1 MLVSMVHIPCL
12 WIVPFMVKVIKQ
24 KSTINGNEI
33 KLSLD
38 CRQRVSTFGIN
49 PQHMPHINC
58 NNTSLFYTDEGSGN
72 ETIVFSHGLLMSN
85 DMFRSQMD
93 HFKTRYRCIAYDH
106 RGQGKS
112 EVTKAGY
119 DMDSLFLDAA
129 ALIENLQLG
138 AVHFVGLSMG
148 GFVGMRLAAR
158 KPHLL
163 KSLVLMET
171 SADEEVFKFKYNLLN
186 LIFAVAGS
194 KPIHQKIMN
203 ILFGKSFLSDP
214 ERSGERVYWEN
225 HMLRLKKSITKSV
238 KGVIDRTSVYE
249 EIKSIAVPTLV
260 LVGNEDVATV
270 PEKAKRI
277 HKQINGS
284 VLEIISCAGHSASVE
299 RPEAVN
305 RVIESF
311 LNHLNSDGSHTPLHH
326 N

>member
-1 MLVSMVHIPCL
+1 
-12 WIVPFMVKVIKQ
+12 
-24 KSTINGNEI
+24 
-33 KLSLD
+33 
-38 CRQRVSTFGIN
+38 
-49 PQHMPHINC
+49 MPHINC
-58 NNTSLFYTDEGSGN
+58 NNASLFYTDEGSGN
-72 ETIVFSHGLLMSN
+72 ETIVFSHGLLMSGE
-85 DMFRSQMD
+85 MFRAQID
-93 HFKTRYRCIAYDH
+93 HFKSRYRCIAYDH

-112 EVTKAGY
+112 EVTKTGY

-171 SADEEVFKFKYNLLN
+171 SADEEVFKFKYNLLK

-194 KPIHQKIMN
+194 KPIRQKIMN
-203 ILFGKSFLSDP
+203 ILFGKSFLANP
-214 ERSGERVYWEN
+214 ERAAERVYWAN
-225 HMLRLKKSITKSV
+225 HLLGLKKSITKSV

-249 EIKSIAVPTLV
+249 EIKSIAVPTLI

-284 VLEIISCAGHSASVE
+284 VLEIISGVGHSASIE
-299 RPEAVN
+299 QPEVVN
-305 RVIESF
+305 RLIKSF
-311 LNHLNSDGSHTPLHH
+311 LNHLNADGGHTPIRH